1 MINSNA
7 FETTEITLLRHGKC
21 EGGQIFR
28 GSTDV
33 PLSEEGF
40 QQMRDACV
48 DGQWDYIV
56 SSPLTR
62 CRVFA
67 EELAQQQGI
76 PLDVDDELRE
86 MSFGEWEGQEI
97 ERVWKEHKACM
108 LAWSQDPSQH
118 TPPNGEP
125 LVDVA
130 LRINHVFTRIT
141 EKYRG
146 KRVLIVSHGG
156 CTRVFISLVLNMPL
170 SYISRIDVPYAG
182 MSQLA
187 IYHSDDGD
195 FTKLLRLN

>member
-1 MINSNA
+1 MINANS

-33 PLSEEGF
+33 SLSEKGF

-48 DGQWDYIV
+48 EGQWDYIV
-56 SSPLTR
+56 SSPLVR
-62 CRVFA
+62 CRIFA
-67 EELAQQQGI
+67 QELARQQGI
-76 PLDVDDELRE
+76 PLEVNDQLRE

-97 ERVWKEHKACM
+97 ECVWKANKEFM
-108 LAWSQDPSQH
+108 LAWSQDPLAH

-130 LRINHVFTRIT
+130 LRIHNVFKRIT

-170 SYISRIDVPYAG
+170 SHISRLDVPYAG
-182 MSQLA
+182 MSKLA